1 MTHHDF
7 LHHII
12 AFVKHA
18 LDFISITVTVGA
30 IVNLLPPLA
39 AAMSIAWLGLQM
51 FAYFRRK
58 AWRTDQEAAREA
70 QAELVKEQKL

>member
-1 MTHHDF
+1 MNHHDF

-12 AFVKHA
+12 AFIKHA

-58 AWRTDQEAAREA
+58 AWRTDQEASAA
-70 QAELVKEQKL
+70 ALAELNKERKL